1 MKRTAC
7 LFMTIL
13 VVSIFSAKAQQ
24 VIKLYEGTVV
34 RIRLNES
41 LDSRISKIGDMVNL
55 ESAEDVM
62 VDGTVVIKRGAP
74 AKGVIS
80 VVSPAGLLGKK
91 GQLDFTIDYVSAVNG
106 ENIRLRFMSSS
117 AGKSRIGGA
126 VAGALVLSPL
136 FLLVKGKNITVE
148 KDKEFTVYVD
158 KDYEFTAKDLKTDRA
173 KLR

>member
-1 MKRTAC
+1 
-7 LFMTIL
+7 MTVL
-13 VVSIFSAKAQQ
+13 VISVFSVQAQQ

-55 ESAEDVM
+55 ESADEVT
-62 VDGTVVIKRGAP
+62 VDGIVVIKKGAP

-80 VVSPAGLLGKK
+80 VVSPAGLMGKK
-91 GQLDFTIDYVSAVNG
+91 GQLDFTIDYVTAVNG
-106 ENIRLRFMSSS
+106 ENVRLRFLSSS

-158 KDYEFTAKDLKTDRA
+158 KDYEFTSKDLNIEKQ
-173 KLR
+173 KEK

>member
-1 MKRTAC
+1 MKRILC
-7 LFMTIL
+7 LSMTVL
-13 VVSIFSAKAQQ
+13 VISVFSVQAQQ

-55 ESAEDVM
+55 ESADEVT
-62 VDGTVVIKRGAP
+62 VDGIVVIKKGAP

-80 VVSPAGLLGKK
+80 VVSPAGLMGKK
-91 GQLDFTIDYVSAVNG
+91 GQLDFTIDYVTAVNG
-106 ENIRLRFMSSS
+106 ENVRLRFLSSS

-158 KDYEFTAKDLKTDRA
+158 KDYEFTSKDLNIEKQ
-173 KLR
+173 KEK